1 MVEIKTKSVLA
12 AAFGDEIKQWEWA
25 KKELDRA
32 KAREAELREAVVAQH
47 FHNAPIGTNHHD
59 CDDGFDLV
67 CVKKLNYKLDKDT
80 TANAQEKL
88 IPLIGIELAA
98 RLVNWKPDLS
108 LTEYKKLPDA
118 ARAIIDEVLTISP
131 ATPTLELKG
140 PK

>member
-1 MVEIKTKSVLA
+1 MVEIKAKDTRPILPLWQ
-12 AAFGDEIKQWEWA
+12 QWKNA
-25 KKELDRA
+25 KYLLDIA
-32 KAREAELREAVVAQH
+32 KAAELKVREEVIAQH

-59 CDDGFDLV
+59 CDDGSDLV
-67 CVKKLNYKLDKDT
+67 CVKKLNYKLDKET

-118 ARAIIDEVLTISP
+118 AREIIDEVLTISP
-131 ATPTLELKG
+131 AMPTLELKVA
-140 PK
+140 K